1 MTGIAYYHK
10 DTVVIEIIQPP
21 LQTRFIGKFYRLL
34 AVRNEQ
40 ISEKIAQHNKCLKW
54 IPQIKL
60 KRQLSITSAVNIV
73 QPLHWQ
79 ASLVL

>member
-40 ISEKIAQHNKCLKW
+40 ISEK
-54 IPQIKL
+54 
-60 KRQLSITSAVNIV
+60 
-73 QPLHWQ
+73 
-79 ASLVL
+79 